1 MKRKQIRDAY
11 ALVMLTEAE
20 KKRLLQSILSAK
32 DQSLTERKG
41 TMKRWSKKTILIA
54 AVITALVI
62 FMGCAVAAL
71 STQKLKLDEYRETSP
86 AWIDAEGKR
95 HEAAEVT
102 KTVLS
107 LQGIENTP
115 EQMAAKEWYDFR
127 KSYDPNHDIY
137 MASQGKFQAPE
148 EYGAYDVYS
157 QEMVEKLTQIAQK
170 YSLKLSGRKAV
181 AYSYDWKLGLDA
193 LGLPDSLVS
202 GAETFDELRG
212 CSFYDSGSFALW
224 MECQVTDPAFTWKR
238 DTHLVLNYKVK
249 GYLDTDVVDLVSG
262 ANTRQWNYTRSD
274 GQTILVVVAL
284 DPDQPAN
291 DRLLLICDREEA
303 FLYAR
308 MSPAYYPDGSIGSR
322 EEMSDQDINWLA
334 EHIDF
339 SIQPKKPDMDAIL
352 PLLQK
357 EDEAYDALL
366 EQDDPFRQDSYDQLR
381 KVLGGVTEFALLDLD
396 GDGTEE
402 CFFWDRY
409 QNPQLYTMKD
419 GKTAPVMTD
428 DGFSVQGQ
436 LSLCQDKVVKTC
448 EEVGEAYR
456 LYSFYRVEKGSL
468 VVLDRLVYDIANDAW
483 GLSLSGI
490 HIDKKLAKE
499 EAEAILESHTEI
511 PLERLPTGEFPED
524 K

>member
-115 EQMAAKEWYDFR
+115 EQMAAKEWYDFC
-127 KSYDPNHDIY
+127 KSYDPKHDIY

-181 AYSYDWKLGLDA
+181 AYSYDWKLGWDA

-202 GAETFDELRG
+202 GAEALDELRG

-224 MECQVTDPAFTWKR
+224 MEFQVTDPAFTWKHS
-238 DTHLVLNYKVK
+238 THLVLNYKVK

-262 ANTRQWNYTRSD
+262 ANMRQWNYTRSD

-291 DRLLLICDREEA
+291 DRLLLICDREEEISA
-303 FLYAR
+303 FIPEEYWEISAKLLAHQVHGRKLHFTARLATLDGQKAVIANAEEAQKAVERIQKAHFAVNSIKMSEKRKMPAAPFTTSSLQQEASRKLGFTTAKTMQVVQQLYE
-308 MSPAYYPDGSIGSR
+308 G
-322 EEMSDQDINWLA
+322 
-334 EHIDF
+334 IDLEGEGTQGIV
-339 SIQPKKPDMDAIL
+339 SYIRTDSVRIS
-352 PLLQK
+352 
-357 EDEAYDALL
+357 DEALNALREYIPERFGSDYL
-366 EQDDPFRQDSYDQLR
+366 PEKPMTEKCPVCGSY
-381 KVLGGVTEFALLDLD
+381 
-396 GDGTEE
+396 
-402 CFFWDRY
+402 
-409 QNPQLYTMKD
+409 M
-419 GKTAPVMTD
+419 
-428 DGFSVQGQ
+428 
-436 LSLCQDKVVKTC
+436 
-448 EEVGEAYR
+448 
-456 LYSFYRVEKGSL
+456 VEKRGRKGEVWHL
-468 VVLDRLVYDIANDAW
+468 CANETCHHRIEVQA
-483 GLSLSGI
+483 SE
-490 HIDKKLAKE
+490 E
-499 EAEAILESHTEI
+499 EADE
-511 PLERLPTGEFPED
+511 
-524 K
+524 

>member
-1 MKRKQIRDAY
+1 MKRKQFRNAY
-11 ALVMLTEAE
+11 SSVTLTEAE
-20 KKRLLQSILSAK
+20 KERLLQSILSAK
-32 DQSLTERKG
+32 DQGLTERKE

-54 AVITALVI
+54 AVITAMVI
-62 FMGCAVAAL
+62 FMGCAVLAL
-71 STQKLKLDEYRETSP
+71 NTQKLKLDEYRETSP
-86 AWIDAEGKR
+86 AWIDSEGLR
-95 HEAAEVT
+95 HEARSVT

-115 EQMAAKEWYDFR
+115 EQQAAKEWYAFR
-127 KSYDPNHDIY
+127 KSYDPDHDIY

-157 QEMVEKLTQIAQK
+157 QEMVEKLAEIAKK
-170 YSLKLSGRKAV
+170 YDLKLSGRRAT
-181 AYSYDWKLGLDA
+181 AYSYDWKLGWDA

-202 GAETFDELRG
+202 GAEELDELRG

-224 MECQVTDPAFTWKR
+224 VECQVTDPAFTWKR
-238 DTHLVLNYKVK
+238 STHLVLNYKVK

-274 GQTILVVVAL
+274 GQTILIVVTL

-308 MSPAYYPDGSIGSR
+308 MSPAYYPDGSNGSR
-322 EEMSDQDINWLA
+322 EEMSDQDIEWLA

-339 SIQPKKPDMDAIL
+339 SIQPKKPDMDTIL

-396 GDGTEE
+396 GDGIEE

-409 QNPQLYTMKD
+409 QNPQLYTKKD
-419 GKTAPVMTD
+419 GKTAPMMTE
-428 DGFSVQGQ
+428 DGSSVQGQ
-436 LSLCQDKVVKTC
+436 LTLCRDNVVKTY
-448 EEVGEAYR
+448 EEIGEAYR

-483 GLSLSGI
+483 GLSLGGI

-499 EAEAILESHTEI
+499 EAEAILEGFTEI
-511 PLERLPTGEFPED
+511 PLERLPTSEFPED